1 MRPFA
6 TSCWLVLLALLPVH
20 ALAEELPT
28 LRDTTSVRSAG
39 MGDAVRGFAGSSEAL
54 LVQPAGIAA
63 TVRFNGDLMAM
74 FEPAYDY
81 RVLAAA
87 SIDSKLNAKE
97 SFPLAGGAGYYN
109 YTSGEGEAERHG
121 SVVVLG
127 LGLPLYPETVFV
139 GATGKYLRLGGAVE
153 ASAVTLDAG
162 AMVKLF
168 RLLSVGAAG
177 YNLINVYNAEA
188 RRAWGFG
195 AAVGDDRLFH
205 VDFDLQLDRSLST
218 GENVLTYRAGA
229 EYLIAEVVMP
239 RVGYVH
245 DNFRDVRKVT
255 AGVSVLFGPM
265 AVEAAYQHALGSK
278 GRYFAIGLRL
288 LDN

>member
-1 MRPFA
+1 MRLFA
-6 TSCWLVLLALLPVH
+6 TFPLLVLLALLPVR
-20 ALAEELPT
+20 AFAQQIPT

-54 LVQPAGIAA
+54 LVQPAGLAA
-63 TVRFNGDLMAM
+63 TVRFNADLMAM

-97 SFPLAGGAGYYN
+97 AFPLAGGAGYYN
-109 YTSGEGEAERHG
+109 YTSGEGDEERHG
-121 SVVVLG
+121 SVAVLG
-127 LGLPLYPETVFV
+127 LGLPLYPETVFLGV
-139 GATGKYLRLGGAVE
+139 TGKYMRLGGAVE
-153 ASAVTLDAG
+153 ANSVTLDAG
-162 AMVKLF
+162 VMVKLF
-168 RLLSVGAAG
+168 KLVSLGAAG

-205 VDFDLQLDRSLST
+205 VDFDLQLDRSLQT

-229 EYLIAEVVMP
+229 EYLIANLVMP
-239 RVGYVH
+239 RIGYVH

-255 AGVSVLFGPM
+255 AGVSVIWGPM
-265 AVEAAYQHALGSK
+265 AIEAAYQHALGSK
-278 GRYFAIGLRL
+278 GRFFGIGLRL